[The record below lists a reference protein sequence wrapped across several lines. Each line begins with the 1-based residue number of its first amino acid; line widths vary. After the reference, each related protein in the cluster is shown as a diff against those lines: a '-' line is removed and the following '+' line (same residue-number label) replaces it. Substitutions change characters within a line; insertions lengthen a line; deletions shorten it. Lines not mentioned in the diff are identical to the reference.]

1 MFVVCF
7 LVFGTAMLFTGR
19 AFLVREKQSALYATA
34 GEIKQ
39 LAEAVHTGEGALMS
53 WDMRINISTIAQV
66 TGDHIFL
73 CDETGTV
80 VSSSDRTQVSPFE
93 GRTVGAG
100 VVDKVRRE
108 GSYEA
113 LTDLDGLYTGP
124 HYVVAEPLEDDGE
137 FIGCVFVSYA
147 GSGFFRAWGG
157 FLVLYGLI
165 ALGVL
170 VLVILFEYANARR
183 LARPLNEMAE
193 AAHRF
198 ARGDYAVRV
207 GPYEDDDDE
216 IGTLIDAF
224 NTMADSLERNESRR
238 REFIANVSHELRTPM
253 TAIAGFAD
261 GILDGAIPPEE
272 EKKYLQTISSETK
285 RLGRLVRSMLDMA
298 RLRDQDP
305 ARRKRQ
311 FDLPEMVVQT
321 MLNFEDRVEKKDLS
335 VALDMPEEPLRVLGD
350 VDELTR
356 VVYNLIDNAIK
367 FANEGTELTV
377 SVWKENG
384 LAYTCVQDVGQTIP
398 RSELPL
404 IFDRFHKADRSRS
417 LDREGVGL
425 GLYMVKQILSAH
437 DQDVFVTSENG
448 VTAFTFTLALAEN
461 GRKDKEKDQNREE
474 HLYD

>member
-1 MFVVCF
+1 MKTSVFFKNFLVTTCVFVLCF
-7 LVFGTAMLFTGR
+7 AVFGTAMLIMGR

-39 LAEAVHTGEGALMS
+39 FAEAIHTEEGALTS

-66 TGDHIFL
+66 TGDHIFV
-73 CDETGTV
+73 CDETGMI

-93 GRTVGAG
+93 GKTLSGELM
-100 VVDKVRRE
+100 DQVRHE
-108 GSYEA
+108 GGYEA
-113 LTDLDGLYTGP
+113 LSDLDGMYDSAR
-124 HYVVAEPLEDDGE
+124 YVVAEPLADDGE
-137 FIGCVFVSYA
+137 FIGCVFVSYD
-147 GSGFFRAWGG
+147 GLGFLGVWSGFLTVF
-157 FLVLYGLI
+157 GLI
-165 ALGVL
+165 ALGML
-170 VLVILFEYANARR
+170 VLVIIFEYANARR

-193 AAHRF
+193 VAHRF
-198 ARGDYAVRV
+198 ARGDYSVRV
-207 GPYEDDDDE
+207 GSYEAEDDE
-216 IGTLIDAF
+216 IGTLIQAF
-224 NTMADSLERNESRR
+224 NSMADSLERNESRR
-238 REFIANVSHELRTPM
+238 QEFIANISHELRTPM

-261 GILDGAIPPEE
+261 GILDGAIPPEQ

-305 ARRKRQ
+305 ARRKCQ
-311 FDLPEMVVQT
+311 FDLPETVLQT
-321 MLNFEDRVEKKDLS
+321 MLNFEDRVDQKNLS
-335 VALDMPEEPLRVLGD
+335 VALDMPEEPLRVQGD

-367 FANEGTELTV
+367 FASEGTELTV

-398 RSELPL
+398 PEELPL

-417 LDREGVGL
+417 QDREGVGL

-437 DQDVFVTSENG
+437 DQDIFVTSENG
-448 VTAFTFTLALAEN
+448 VTAFTFTLALAP
-461 GRKDKEKDQNREE
+461 EKG
-474 HLYD
+474 